1 MFEVSFMTLCV
12 RVLPAHGVE
21 SQLRVLYYIV
31 LVHTQNTVVWKYGEQ
46 VCIYAVINV
55 VVIHYNYR
63 VHLLL
68 LFVKLSLHNFMDIRS
83 GCGNERVW
91 CFKLCILTIA
101 YLLYHEGSGRF

>member
-21 SQLRVLYYIV
+21 SQLRVLYYTV

-46 VCIYAVINV
+46 VCIYGVINV

-68 LFVKLSLHNFMDIRS
+68 LFVKLSLHNFMDIQS